1 MLQVDQVNAFNS
13 WLEKMVSLDIFNL
26 DSTSESKL
34 DQVCYKFIAP
44 NSFAWGE
51 ALLHHGCLSY
61 GVASDHF
68 DVASLEHWSGRFE
81 KEHKTNIA
89 ILEFEVSDHQRMN
102 VLTNIGLMALFQ
114 FAQASNIYTQRVCP
128 SHPFFWMLFWQIL
141 MSYATHV
148 TSYNEAR
155 RLVPLATCWLAIP
168 CSTWIFMLLV

>member
-89 ILEFEVSDHQRMN
+89 ILEFEVSDHKGWTFWPTSASWPYSSLPKPQTFIPKEC
-102 VLTNIGLMALFQ
+102 VHLTHSFECYFDKSLCHMQ
-114 FAQASNIYTQRVCP
+114 P
-128 SHPFFWMLFWQIL
+128 M
-141 MSYATHV
+141 
-148 TSYNEAR
+148 
-155 RLVPLATCWLAIP
+155 WLP
-168 CSTWIFMLLV
+168 TMRQDDWFH